1 MIDVLRFY
9 SRTSNRQAAGE
20 VPREYTHERE
30 HTDGGGSCV
39 FLFCCALLR
48 ACKGRSLL
56 GIRKQTRKSKNPVI
70 CPETPESITSLSR
83 RVRDLRRTACRA
95 RHSNKECIES
105 MTISAIPPPE
115 PVWCLDRRDS
125 GHLFWRRESSKVKF
139 RYDVEV
145 LEFTKDPYEDQLL
158 ITDSELNRA
167 KHHHQAGVVSNM
179 IVVCVTC
186 VAAIAVT
193 VVLPWFLIGSA

>member
-1 MIDVLRFY
+1 
-9 SRTSNRQAAGE
+9 
-20 VPREYTHERE
+20 
-30 HTDGGGSCV
+30 
-39 FLFCCALLR
+39 
-48 ACKGRSLL
+48 
-56 GIRKQTRKSKNPVI
+56 
-70 CPETPESITSLSR
+70 
-83 RVRDLRRTACRA
+83 
-95 RHSNKECIES
+95 

-158 ITDSELNRA
+158 ITDSELSRA
-167 KHHHQAGVVSNM
+167 KQQQ
-179 IVVCVTC
+179 CVTC

>member
-1 MIDVLRFY
+1 
-9 SRTSNRQAAGE
+9 
-20 VPREYTHERE
+20 
-30 HTDGGGSCV
+30 
-39 FLFCCALLR
+39 
-48 ACKGRSLL
+48 
-56 GIRKQTRKSKNPVI
+56 
-70 CPETPESITSLSR
+70 
-83 RVRDLRRTACRA
+83 
-95 RHSNKECIES
+95 

-158 ITDSELNRA
+158 ITDSELSRA
-167 KHHHQAGVVSNM
+167 KQQQQQASAVSNM

>member
-1 MIDVLRFY
+1 M
-9 SRTSNRQAAGE
+9 
-20 VPREYTHERE
+20 
-30 HTDGGGSCV
+30 
-39 FLFCCALLR
+39 
-48 ACKGRSLL
+48 
-56 GIRKQTRKSKNPVI
+56 
-70 CPETPESITSLSR
+70 
-83 RVRDLRRTACRA
+83 
-95 RHSNKECIES
+95 ES

-167 KHHHQAGVVSNM
+167 KQQQQQQQQAGVVSNM

>member
-1 MIDVLRFY
+1 MD
-9 SRTSNRQAAGE
+9 
-20 VPREYTHERE
+20 
-30 HTDGGGSCV
+30 
-39 FLFCCALLR
+39 
-48 ACKGRSLL
+48 
-56 GIRKQTRKSKNPVI
+56 
-70 CPETPESITSLSR
+70 
-83 RVRDLRRTACRA
+83 
-95 RHSNKECIES
+95 S

-167 KHHHQAGVVSNM
+167 KQDQAGALSNM
-179 IVVCVTC
+179 IVVCATC

>member
-1 MIDVLRFY
+1 MLFL
-9 SRTSNRQAAGE
+9 
-20 VPREYTHERE
+20 EY
-30 HTDGGGSCV
+30 
-39 FLFCCALLR
+39 
-48 ACKGRSLL
+48 L
-56 GIRKQTRKSKNPVI
+56 GIR
-70 CPETPESITSLSR
+70 SR
-83 RVRDLRRTACRA
+83 LFEFEEYLYGV
-95 RHSNKECIES
+95 KES
-105 MTISAIPPPE
+105 MTISAIPPQE

-158 ITDSELNRA
+158 ITDSELNRT
-167 KHHHQAGVVSNM
+167 KQQQAGAVSNM

>member
-1 MIDVLRFY
+1 RVQR
-9 SRTSNRQAAGE
+9 SNTPICRGRIRSAARGTT
-20 VPREYTHERE
+20 VI
-30 HTDGGGSCV
+30 
-39 FLFCCALLR
+39 
-48 ACKGRSLL
+48 SLESL
-56 GIRKQTRKSKNPVI
+56 
-70 CPETPESITSLSR
+70 PESITSRSCYRACFSEFVRVGELLTR
-83 RVRDLRRTACRA
+83 RRDIQTVALDT
-95 RHSNKECIES
+95 

-158 ITDSELNRA
+158 ITDSELSRA
-167 KHHHQAGVVSNM
+167 KQQQQQAGAVSNM